1 MAESESEKTSKKDI
15 RMTMSAEQVRTL
27 VQELLQALPN
37 RNPPVQPREVDEGS
51 FAKDIQNFKRK
62 LPAFIVGQQPYNQFR
77 MEFDLN
83 VEQSGFVLPVQ
94 AEVGRDA
101 YVQARDKRNNALRGL
116 LYQCLSTEARRLAGR
131 RLYPTSEECQF
142 LTIDEY
148 STKLQAL
155 FEPASESETARH
167 EFQARVQLKL
177 ENPIM
182 YLSDKVALFERAY
195 SAEQRDLQ
203 VLFDST
209 TNGLY
214 NDSLRKDMR
223 RTPVQTEEEYERK
236 LSFYL
241 NAIRK
246 AVIAGDLS
254 ESDAVGT
261 QTFSATCSYLLQRN
275 ENMTSSIK
283 NEPGIQA
290 MQKRSDK
297 GRYVV
302 RCYYCHKVGH
312 IAKDC
317 SRKLAGLPPV
327 KSNSGR
333 VVAVI
338 DENSD
343 SERDSQQEY
352 EEGEICVLRRKK
364 RMSNKRNRSADKS
377 KSIKSAIQEL
387 VNENDESLLENSG
400 ENTDQTPPAATAEVN
415 TLAAAEEEEHPLD
428 QLVEEFDQLDES
440 YFLGL

>member
-1 MAESESEKTSKKDI
+1 MAEAKSEATSEKTSAK
-15 RMTMSAEQVRTL
+15 MSMSADQIRTL
-27 VQELLQALPN
+27 VQELLRALP
-37 RNPPVQPREVDEGS
+37 RDPPAQPREVDEGS

-62 LPAFIVGQQPYNQFR
+62 LPTFVIGQQPYNQFR

-83 VEQSGFVLPVQ
+83 VEQSGFVLPLR
-94 AEVGRDA
+94 EDVGHDA
-101 YVQARDKRNNALRGL
+101 YQQAFNKKNNALRGL

-131 RLYPTSEECQF
+131 RLYPTSDECRF
-142 LTIDEY
+142 LDIDEY

-177 ENPIM
+177 ENPLM
-182 YLSDKVALFERAY
+182 FFSDKIALFERAY
-195 SAEQRDLQ
+195 SAEQRDMQ

-223 RTPVQTEEEYERK
+223 RTLIQSEEEYERK

-246 AVIAGDLS
+246 AVIAGDMS

-275 ENMTSSIK
+275 DSKSSSIK
-283 NEPGIQA
+283 SEPGIHA
-290 MQKRSDK
+290 MQRQ
-297 GRYVV
+297 GRYVI

-312 IAKDC
+312 IAKEC

-327 KSNSGR
+327 KSNSGK

-338 DENSD
+338 DEHSD
-343 SERDSQQEY
+343 SDQGGQREY
-352 EEGEICVLRRKK
+352 DDGEICVMRKK
-364 RMSNKRNRSADKS
+364 KRTSNRRNRSADKA
-377 KSIKSAIQEL
+377 KSGKPSIQEL
-387 VNENDESLLENSG
+387 ISEDEEGSLENTG
-400 ENTDQTPPAATAEVN
+400 DNIDQTPPAANAEINTITAD
-415 TLAAAEEEEHPLD
+415 EEEESYPFDQLAEELD
-428 QLVEEFDQLDES
+428 QLDGSD
-440 YFLGL
+440 FLGL

>member
-1 MAESESEKTSKKDI
+1 MAEAKPDVSGRKTSEKMS
-15 RMTMSAEQVRTL
+15 MSADQIRTM
-27 VQELLQALPN
+27 VQELVRALP
-37 RNPPVQPREVDEGS
+37 REQPAPPREDEGS

-62 LPAFIVGQQPYNQFR
+62 LPTFVIGQQPYNQFR

-83 VEQSGFVLPVQ
+83 VEQSGFVLPAVDD
-94 AEVGRDA
+94 VGREA
-101 YVQARDKRNNALRGL
+101 YRQACDRKANALRGL

-131 RLYPTSEECQF
+131 RLYPTSEECRS
-142 LTIDEY
+142 LDIDAY
-148 STKLQAL
+148 SAKLQAL

-177 ENPIM
+177 ENPLM
-182 YLSDKVALFERAY
+182 YYSDKIALFERAY
-195 SAEQRDLQ
+195 SAEQRDMQ

-223 RTPVQTEEEYERK
+223 RSFVQSEEEYERK

-246 AVIAGDLS
+246 AVIAGDMS
-254 ESDAVGT
+254 ESDAGGT

-275 ENMTSSIK
+275 DSKNGAIK
-283 NEPGIQA
+283 NEPGIHA
-290 MQKRSDK
+290 MQRQ
-297 GRYVV
+297 GRYVI
-302 RCYYCHKVGH
+302 RCYYCHKIGH
-312 IAKDC
+312 VAKEC

-338 DENSD
+338 DEYSD
-343 SERDSQQEY
+343 SDQDGQPEY
-352 EEGEICVLRRKK
+352 EDGEICVMRRRK
-364 RMSNKRNRSADKS
+364 RTTNRRNRSADRAKS
-377 KSIKSAIQEL
+377 GKPSIQEL
-387 VNENDESLLENSG
+387 ISEDDESLPEKTG
-400 ENTDQTPPAATAEVN
+400 DHIDQTPPAANAEVN
-415 TLAAAEEEEHPLD
+415 MITAIEEEESYPID